1 MDKNKTKKVYSPNLM
16 VIIPVV
22 IISALVIATVA
33 VNITA

>member
-33 VNITA
+33 LNITA